1 MQDGL
6 AERGDDGGGDR
17 RKAVLPFFAKG
28 KKRRTDGTYSMT
40 VPALQTVKAYV
51 CSIVDLCRTQQLI
64 GMKDMLQQ
72 PHPRSTVYRTMIAKY
87 QERIAGDPLAEA
99 KKYATIGPADG
110 RELQNIQDLM
120 RAAWKN
126 RYNLSGIPT
135 KNQPQKITGVRL
147 RLLASWG
154 HFMMMRGEN
163 LRYAKLPHV
172 NLHSFAN
179 LSGGKLHRA
188 PLPSS

>member
-51 CSIVDLCRTQQLI
+51 CSIVDLYRTQQLI

-87 QERIAGDPLAEA
+87 QERIAGNGEYPISIDVSQLFV
-99 KKYATIGPADG
+99 
-110 RELQNIQDLM
+110 LQLIKTL
-120 RAAWKN
+120 
-126 RYNLSGIPT
+126 T
-135 KNQPQKITGVRL
+135 
-147 RLLASWG
+147 LLWSL
-154 HFMMMRGEN
+154 F
-163 LRYAKLPHV
+163 
-172 NLHSFAN
+172 SI
-179 LSGGKLHRA
+179 
-188 PLPSS
+188 